1 MEFHDNGSVTGINIA
16 YIGGGSR
23 GWAWG
28 LMGDLAGEPR
38 ICGTVRL
45 YDIDFEAAQH
55 NEIIGNKY
63 AAAENVKSIWTY
75 KAVQTLEEAVKGTD
89 FVVISI
95 LPGTFDEMESDVH
108 APEKYGIYQPVGD
121 STGPGGQIRA
131 YRAIPMF
138 AEFAEAIKKYSPEA
152 WVLNYTNPMTL
163 CVRALYEAF
172 PKIKAF
178 GCCHEV
184 AGIKALLC
192 LAVTNVLEED
202 LPGEGDIEINVQGVN
217 HFTWVDKAV
226 YKGFDL
232 LPAYAKMIETVDFT
246 DKENNWVAKK
256 YGSHSVKFDLF
267 KRYGVIAAAGDRH
280 LVEFIPPWYLKNPEV
295 VARWNYGLT
304 SVSSRKKG
312 LADRLEKSK
321 VKMEQ
326 TEPFKLKF
334 SGEQGVKQMK
344 ALLGLEPY
352 ITNVNI
358 PNIGQITNL
367 PLGAVVETNAYFSN
381 NSVLPLQAGAMKWDV
396 QILVERIIHNQETI
410 IKAVFTKDKELG
422 FNAFLNDPQMVIS
435 FDDAR
440 ALYEEMIENTKKY
453 IPWID

>member
-1 MEFHDNGSVTGINIA
+1 MIFHDNGKVTDIHIA

-28 LMGDLAGEPR
+28 LMADLAMEPKLR
-38 ICGTVRL
+38 GDVRL

-63 AAAENVKSIWTY
+63 AGAENVKSVWAY
-75 KAVQTLEEAVKGTD
+75 KAVKTLGEALDGAD

-121 STGPGGQIRA
+121 STGPGGLIRA

-138 AEFAEAIKKYSPEA
+138 IEFAEGIQKHCPEA
-152 WVLNYTNPMTL
+152 WVINYTNPMTL
-163 CVRALYEAF
+163 CVRAMFEAF
-172 PKIKAF
+172 PHIKAF

-184 AGIKALLC
+184 TGIKALLC
-192 LAVTNVLEED
+192 YAVTSVLGGDFPED
-202 LPGEGDIEINVQGVN
+202 GDIEINVQGIN
-217 HFTWVDKAV
+217 HFTWVDKAT
-226 YKGFDL
+226 YKGTDL
-232 LPAYAKMIETVDFT
+232 FPAYAEMIDIADFK
-246 DKENNWVAKK
+246 DPDNWVVQKL
-256 YGSHSVKFDLF
+256 GCHSVKFDLF

-280 LVEFIPPWYLKNPEV
+280 LVEFLPPWYRKSPEE
-295 VARWNYGLT
+295 VARWDYKLT
-304 SVSSRKKG
+304 DVAGRKEK
-312 LADRLEKSK
+312 LLHRLEKSK
-321 VKMEQ
+321 LLREQ
-326 TEPFKLKF
+326 TEPYKLKF
-334 SGEQGVKQMK
+334 SGEQGVRQMK

-367 PLGAVVETNAYFSN
+367 PLGAVVETNACFSR

-396 QILVERIIHNQETI
+396 QILVDRVIHNQETI
-410 IKAVFTKDKELG
+410 IKSVFTKDKELG
-422 FNAFLNDPQMVIS
+422 FNAFLNDPQMVIGY
-435 FDDAR
+435 DDAR
-440 ALYEEMIENTKKY
+440 ALYEEMIANTKKF
-453 IPWID
+453 IPWI